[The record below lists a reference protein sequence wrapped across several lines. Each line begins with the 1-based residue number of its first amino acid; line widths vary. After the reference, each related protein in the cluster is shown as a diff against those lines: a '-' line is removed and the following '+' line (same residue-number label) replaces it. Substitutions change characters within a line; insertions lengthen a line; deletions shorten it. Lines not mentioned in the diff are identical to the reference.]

1 MSRFD
6 PTWLCLFCLV
16 VAAVVTLPP
25 IRSSIAQAV
34 EESSLEAKLCR
45 DLHAV
50 AARPIQLR
58 CEVGS
63 DPLLNE
69 EVAVW
74 ALD

>member
-1 MSRFD
+1 MSQFD
-6 PTWLCLFCLV
+6 PIRPCLFCVV

-34 EESSLEAKLCR
+34 EEASLEAKLCR

-50 AARPIQLR
+50 AARPIRLR
-58 CEVGS
+58 CEVS
-63 DPLLNE
+63 PDPLLNE